1 MKSRLLIAVP
11 GIAIAIVG
19 VAAGGVTFALAC
31 VAIALLGLVELQSLL
46 AEFRPIAWP
55 ASVGAAACVLLPLVG
70 DSPEHQLLIGV
81 ATIAA
86 LALVAALTVADRDEI
101 TLRAAIAVFSG
112 LYIGFPLGV
121 FVAMRALPNGA
132 GAVAV
137 VLVGVW
143 SFDPLSYLGGRL
155 WGQTPIAPRTSP
167 KKTWEGFAVGLVG
180 GTLAVFVAHLYL
192 DWLGALDAVILGV
205 VICLAAYVGDL
216 FESLIKRDVGV
227 KDSGRILLGHG
238 GILDRF
244 DALFV
249 AIPAAYLAMTWFIL

>member
-1 MKSRLLIAVP
+1 MRSRLLIAVP

-19 VAAGGVTFALAC
+19 VAAGGVTFALVAL
-31 VAIALLGLVELQSLL
+31 AIALLGLLELQNLL

-55 ASVGAAACVLLPLVG
+55 ASVGAAAIVLLPLVG
-70 DSPEHQLLIGV
+70 NSPERQLLVGV
-81 ATIAA
+81 ATIVA
-86 LALVAALTVADRDEI
+86 LAVVAALTVADRDEI

-112 LYIGFPLGV
+112 LYVGLPLGV
-121 FVAMRALPNGA
+121 LVAMRTLPNGA
-132 GAVAV
+132 DAVAV

-143 SFDPLSYLGGRL
+143 SFDTLSYVGGRL

-180 GTLAVFVAHLYL
+180 GTLAVFVAQLYL

-244 DALFV
+244 DALFFAAPV
-249 AIPAAYLAMTWFIL
+249 AYLAITWLVT